1 MTMFAFIISVLLPRE
16 TARAVL
22 RRSCAALWFIVRLGL
37 CVQAVFL
44 DVCLDAILKLG
55 LPTSSWMDRHRRA
68 VFVGVVAFDVAVL
81 LQAPLGSWTGMV
93 CAQPAVCASRIVVPL
108 DLQGLSWPCLIF
120 VVVKSLWQAAA
131 ATTTC
136 LGRLLLFV
144 GVLSPL
150 KQVAT
155 FIVVVVAW
163 GRTR

>member
-1 MTMFAFIISVLLPRE
+1 MTIFARAISVLLPRE

-55 LPTSSWMDRHRRA
+55 LPTSAWMDRHRRA
-68 VFVGVVAFDVAVL
+68 VFVGVVAVDVAVL

-93 CAQPAVCASRIVVPL
+93 CAQPAVCAYNKVGPP
-108 DLQGLSWPCLIF
+108 DLQGLSWPCL
-120 VVVKSLWQAAA
+120 VVVVAKSLWLAAS
-131 ATTTC
+131 ATATG
-136 LGRLLLFV
+136 LGRLLVVV
-144 GVLSPL
+144 GSLSPL
-150 KQVAT
+150 KQVMILMF
-155 FIVVVVAW
+155 FIWAR